1 MEPLSIGEYFDV
13 LSQSQK
19 VYTRQLEP
27 VCRKWNLTRSE
38 VDVLLFLYNHPHY
51 NRAADIVTHRGM
63 AKSHVSLSVS
73 TLEQRSLLERRFSET
88 DRRTAHLCLTEPGC
102 TIAAEAKQLQR
113 GFFENLYTGVTEEEF
128 QVWEQVSRKVRRNI
142 EELSK
147 KEKE

>member
-1 MEPLSIGEYFDV
+1 MRPVSIGGYFDI
-13 LSQSQK
+13 LNQSQK

-27 VCRKWNLTRSE
+27 VCRKWELTRSE
-38 VDVLLFLYNHPHY
+38 VDVLLFLYNNPGY
-51 NRAADIVTHRGM
+51 DRAADVVSRRGM
-63 AKSHVSLSVS
+63 AKSHVSLSV
-73 TLEQRSLLERRFSET
+73 TNLEQRGLLERRYSET